1 MAQQIFDKH
10 WPLGKNG
17 ANELIPGAAILQT
30 RDGKDE
36 PITLSASFQL
46 GEGGLFLPTGKD
58 NPLETRVRELERL
71 IGEIAATPTPNTL
84 QARLKEIA
92 DRLGEAVASP
102 NEHTLLARLK
112 AVEEELEAV
121 KDALTSGDAKVTL
134 TGQLPQPV
142 DAIPVN
148 IRGALHLMH
157 EYRDFEVPSAGGSLW
172 QGFGA
177 TTASSATTSALDNAI
192 VPVDTRYVSKLFLY
206 VENQGSGSLVSPS
219 VRYFTIPEGGASH
232 YLRTISLPSVPVGAT
247 LDIVMSDDVF
257 FHSDEGY
264 DDEIVK
270 LPLYKMAGVA
280 YRFWKSELTEG
291 DKVTV
296 VWTGG
301 GIS

>member
-36 PITLSASFQL
+36 PITLAANFQTS
-46 GEGGLFLPTGKD
+46 ESGLFLPTGKD

-134 TGQLPQPV
+134 TGRINDIAANRPDADKV
-142 DAIPVN
+142 DV
-148 IRGALHLMH
+148 GTV
-157 EYRDFEVPSAGGSLW
+157 YWS
-172 QGFGA
+172 
-177 TTASSATTSALDNAI
+177 
-192 VPVDTRYVSKLFLY
+192 VDTGDVS
-206 VENQGSGSLVSPS
+206 VSTGTTWRSL
-219 VRYFTIPEGGASH
+219 
-232 YLRTISLPSVPVGAT
+232 
-247 LDIVMSDDVF
+247 
-257 FHSDEGY
+257 
-264 DDEIVK
+264 
-270 LPLYKMAGVA
+270 GV
-280 YRFWKSELTEG
+280 
-291 DKVTV
+291 V
-296 VWTGG
+296 
-301 GIS
+301 